1 MTTMPSHPIRPNP
14 LHFTIAPDGE
24 HTLRL
29 ALHGDLD
36 YDHAE
41 LLLDIVREELAERP
55 GLRVLRLDCAELA
68 GVDSMGLSVLL
79 MVHRAT
85 TAADVRLHLDART
98 PALERL
104 LQITGTLDHFTGHGA
119 EQISETS

>member
-14 LHFTIAPDGE
+14 LHFTADPEGA

-29 ALHGDLD
+29 TLHGDLD
-36 YDHAE
+36 YDQAE
-41 LLLDIVREELAERP
+41 LLLDVVREELAERP
-55 GLRVLRLDCAELA
+55 ELRTLRLDCAELA
-68 GVDSMGLSVLL
+68 AVDSMGLSVLL
-79 MVHRAT
+79 MVHRVT
-85 TAADVRLHLDART
+85 TAADVRLHLDGRT

-104 LQITGTLDHFTGHGA
+104 LQITGTLDHFTGRGA